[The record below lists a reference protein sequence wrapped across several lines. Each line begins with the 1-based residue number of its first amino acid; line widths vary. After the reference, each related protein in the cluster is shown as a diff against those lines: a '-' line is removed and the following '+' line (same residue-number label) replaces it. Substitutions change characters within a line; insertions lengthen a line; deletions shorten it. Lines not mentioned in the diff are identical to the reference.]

1 MKIGILTYPNSPS
14 LGASLQMYSLYRVI
28 EQMGHK
34 VEIINYD
41 PPNLHNRLRKPTL
54 SRLGKLKNHIKQQII
69 NILVP
74 RAEPKFAAFEGQ
86 LRKKPIVST
95 TSSEVLADLASY
107 FDFIVV
113 GSDQVWNEQ
122 ITGHD
127 FNFYLEFC
135 DDPNKK
141 VSYAASFGNDDVL
154 EEEKEKI
161 AKLLSAFKAISVR
174 EVRGQEIVESLIGS
188 KPELVLDPTLLISEA
203 QLREQMIPHRKDK
216 YVLFYTIKS
225 SERLRK
231 IAQAF
236 ADRHGYKLVF
246 MNGRVKDRFAIG
258 RYPVYGVGP
267 REFLGLVDGAEYV
280 FTNSFHGV
288 AISLAF
294 HKRFYVEF
302 SSDTNSRLRNIVETF
317 DLSQCIVN
325 DQTADCAP
333 VSIDYVS
340 VDRKLAVLRDSS
352 MLFLRGVLKE

>member
-1 MKIGILTYPNSPS
+1 MRVGILTYPNTCSI
-14 LGASLQMYSLYRVI
+14 GASLQMFSLYRVL
-28 EQMGHK
+28 ETMGCD
-34 VEIINYD
+34 VQIINYD
-41 PPNLHNRLRKPTL
+41 PPNLHNRLNRASIST
-54 SRLGKLKNHIKQQII
+54 KQQLINRAKQVILSCFIPQAKPRFIRFENQLEKNPLLQTGSTQELRRLVVQYDRII
-69 NILVP
+69 
-74 RAEPKFAAFEGQ
+74 
-86 LRKKPIVST
+86 
-95 TSSEVLADLASY
+95 
-107 FDFIVV
+107 V

-188 KPELVLDPTLLISEA
+188 RPELVLDPTLLISEA
-203 QLREQMIPHRKDK
+203 QLREQMIPYRKDK
-216 YVLFYTIKS
+216 YVLFYTIKP

-246 MNGRVKDRFAIG
+246 MNGRVKDRFVIG
-258 RYPVYGVGP
+258 RHPVYGVGP

-302 SSDTNSRLRNIVETF
+302 SSDTNSRLGNIVEMF
-317 DLSQCIVN
+317 DVPQCVVDDN
-325 DQTADCAP
+325 VLVRTP
-333 VSIDYVS
+333 VEIDYDRVE
-340 VDRKLAVLRDSS
+340 RKLTKLRAAS
-352 MLFLRGVLKE
+352 MEYLRGVLQ